1 MRTELPKGLGPCG
14 QRAGLLRPHTRQA
27 NYYLE
32 RTLRIHS
39 QPFLFIT
46 IPLMCILA
54 SILFFA
60 ACGGGESKED
70 ILAQTWDCWAQGD
83 TEVFEQSMLMTFPT
97 ANNMDEAK
105 AQFIYVSSV
114 APIED
119 LKASRDEACGAS
131 PS

>member
-1 MRTELPKGLGPCG
+1 MTSRRKMTRIRTTIYVT
-14 QRAGLLRPHTRQA
+14 LL
-27 NYYLE
+27 
-32 RTLRIHS
+32 S
-39 QPFLFIT
+39 VV
-46 IPLMCILA
+46 LA
-54 SILFFA
+54 LALTAALA
-60 ACGGGESKED
+60 ACGGGESGGESKED

-83 TEVFEQSMLMTFPT
+83 TEVFESMIMMFPT
-97 ANNMDEAK
+97 ADDMDDAK